1 MMRGPTSLYFLG
13 NRSIHTLPGSMT
25 WSSTDTIQLRSYCF
39 FWSAITALLLS
50 NVEHSAGHGPGAGG
64 SSDLEAGG
72 DHVVVVAGI
81 TQVELP
87 VLGPPRIELHVRL
100 DHEGHPG
107 MDLMGTMHDPLD
119 GPAGL
124 SLGHGDL
131 ASRRQAVVDPPGGLM
146 AEELGQ

>member
-72 DHVVVVAGI
+72 DHVVVVAVSYTHLRAHETGRNL
-81 TQVELP
+81 VC
-87 VLGPPRIELHVRL
+87 RL
-100 DHEGHPG
+100 LLEKK
-107 MDLMGTMHDPLD
+107 
-119 GPAGL
+119 
-124 SLGHGDL
+124 
-131 ASRRQAVVDPPGGLM
+131 
-146 AEELGQ
+146 